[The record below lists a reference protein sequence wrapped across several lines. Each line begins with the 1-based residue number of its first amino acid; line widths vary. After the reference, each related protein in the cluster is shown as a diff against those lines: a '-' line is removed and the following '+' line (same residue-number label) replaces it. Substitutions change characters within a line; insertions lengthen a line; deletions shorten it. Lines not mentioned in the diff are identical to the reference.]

1 MVMISSEARSKIQKY
16 GKETREIQQ
25 KGIPFNVRLFVPV
38 VNPFSEKRMLFK
50 AQYKVTGVSLE
61 EMKEGLIFGN
71 FTSFMDMKVDEYDRK
86 NGTRHFIINPFTK
99 KLEEVW
105 GGKLGKVGIRAG
117 HSVAAGMVAMLGLVE
132 WHMREEPVSS
142 PDLASIHVN
151 VTSRFFR
158 GVFMFRVHRQP
169 DGVIVDDD
177 WLPEGGGDVRTP
189 SLPMANLVL
198 STHPLGFEQIVERTV
213 EEVVE
218 ARHQGRPYVGQ
229 IGPPSKDIS

>member
-25 KGIPFNVRLFVPV
+25 RGIPFNVRLFVPV
-38 VNPFSEKRMLFK
+38 VNPFAEKRMLFK
-50 AQYKVTGVSLE
+50 AQYKVTGVSLD
-61 EMKEGLIFGN
+61 EMREGLIFGN
-71 FTSFMDMKVDEYDRK
+71 FTSFMDMKVDEYNRK
-86 NGTRHFIINPFTK
+86 NRTRHFIINPFTK

-105 GGKLGKVGIRAG
+105 GGKLGNVGIRAG

-132 WHMREEPVSS
+132 WHMREEPVSN
-142 PDLASIHVN
+142 PDLASIHVD

-177 WLPEGGGDVRTP
+177 WLPEGGGDVRTA

-213 EEVVE
+213 EEIVE
-218 ARHQGRPYVGQ
+218 AKHQGRPYVGQ
-229 IGPPSKDIS
+229 IGPPSKEMA